1 MKELQYFLISVHLVC
16 FSALSYRCLF
26 VSATLITRSAPKDKL
41 FAAHEK
47 LMRNPE
53 SCPVVVLVFIVF
65 QSVHKLARSRRPFL
79 HSVLMQIFY
88 AKYTLLL
95 HFLFNLIPHMYKS
108 FLKSFFF
115 CGKWNLYIYTGF
127 VGFFSYNVVVY
138 FYFFLQ
144 KVTILS

>member
-1 MKELQYFLISVHLVC
+1 MEFQVRIPSLIVAMKELQYFLISVHLVC
-16 FSALSYRCLF
+16 FSPLSYRCLF

-53 SCPVVVLVFIVF
+53 CCPVVVSVFIVF

-95 HFLFNLIPHMYKS
+95 HFLFNLIPH
-108 FLKSFFF
+108 
-115 CGKWNLYIYTGF
+115 
-127 VGFFSYNVVVY
+127 V
-138 FYFFLQ
+138 
-144 KVTILS
+144 

>member
-16 FSALSYRCLF
+16 FSPLSYRCLF

-53 SCPVVVLVFIVF
+53 CCPVVVLVFIVF

-79 HSVLMQIFY
+79 HSVLMQIFLMQNILY
-88 AKYTLLL
+88 YYTFYLIWYHTCISRSLNLFFAVNLMKFIYL
-95 HFLFNLIPHMYKS
+95 HR
-108 FLKSFFF
+108 F
-115 CGKWNLYIYTGF
+115 CG
-127 VGFFSYNVVVY
+127 VFFH
-138 FYFFLQ
+138 
-144 KVTILS
+144 TMW

>member
-1 MKELQYFLISVHLVC
+1 MQAKYRISSTHTEFNSCDERTAIFLDFGAFGM
-16 FSALSYRCLF
+16 FSSLSYRCLF

-53 SCPVVVLVFIVF
+53 CCPVVVLVFIVF

-95 HFLFNLIPHMYKS
+95 HFLFNLIPH
-108 FLKSFFF
+108 
-115 CGKWNLYIYTGF
+115 
-127 VGFFSYNVVVY
+127 V
-138 FYFFLQ
+138 
-144 KVTILS
+144 

>member
-16 FSALSYRCLF
+16 FSPLSYRCLF

-53 SCPVVVLVFIVF
+53 CCPVVVLVFIVF

-79 HSVLMQIFY
+79 HSVLMQIFLMQNILY
-88 AKYTLLL
+88 CYT
-95 HFLFNLIPHMYKS
+95 FYLIWYHMYKS
-108 FLKSFFF
+108 FLKSFFAV
-115 CGKWNLYIYTGF
+115 NEIYIFTQ
-127 VGFFSYNVVVY
+127 VLWGFFH
-138 FYFFLQ
+138 
-144 KVTILS
+144 TMW

>member
-16 FSALSYRCLF
+16 FSPLSYRCLF

-53 SCPVVVLVFIVF
+53 CCPVVVLVFIVF

-79 HSVLMQIFY
+79 HSVLMQFFLMQNILYYYTFY
-88 AKYTLLL
+88 
-95 HFLFNLIPHMYKS
+95 LIWYHTCISRSLNP
-108 FLKSFFF
+108 FF

-127 VGFFSYNVVVY
+127 VGFFH
-138 FYFFLQ
+138 
-144 KVTILS
+144 TMW

>member
-16 FSALSYRCLF
+16 FPPLSYRCLF

-53 SCPVVVLVFIVF
+53 CCPVVVSVFIVF

-95 HFLFNLIPHMYKS
+95 HFLFNLIPH
-108 FLKSFFF
+108 
-115 CGKWNLYIYTGF
+115 I
-127 VGFFSYNVVVY
+127 
-138 FYFFLQ
+138 
-144 KVTILS
+144 

>member
-16 FSALSYRCLF
+16 FSPLSYRCLF

-53 SCPVVVLVFIVF
+53 CCPVVVLVFVVF

-79 HSVLMQIFY
+79 HSVLMQIFLMQNILY
-88 AKYTLLL
+88 YYTFYLIWYHTCISRSLNPFFAVNEIYIFTQVLWVFFIQCGSIFLL
-95 HFLFNLIPHMYKS
+95 FYKE
-108 FLKSFFF
+108 
-115 CGKWNLYIYTGF
+115 
-127 VGFFSYNVVVY
+127 
-138 FYFFLQ
+138 LQ
-144 KVTILS
+144 Y

>member
-1 MKELQYFLISVHLVC
+1 MQAKYRISSTHTEFNRLQYFLISVHLVC
-16 FSALSYRCLF
+16 FSPLSYRCLF

-53 SCPVVVLVFIVF
+53 CCPVVVSVFIVF

-95 HFLFNLIPHMYKS
+95 HFLFNLIPH
-108 FLKSFFF
+108 
-115 CGKWNLYIYTGF
+115 
-127 VGFFSYNVVVY
+127 V
-138 FYFFLQ
+138 
-144 KVTILS
+144 